1 MKTILLTGGSGMIGR
16 RLTEMLM
23 EKGYKVIWLSRER
36 YVNAQIPRYRWDYP
50 KNEIDRDALE
60 QADVIIHLA
69 GSNLGEGAWTRLKKQ
84 EIVESRVQ
92 TAKLLLE
99 TIQLMPKRPDAFISA
114 SAVGFYGMHSSDK
127 IYTEE
132 DQPARNDFLSRTCKK
147 WEAAAAGFR
156 EELGVRTVVLRTAFV
171 IARESEAFKKMML
184 PTRFGVGA
192 PLGTG
197 RQYMPW
203 IHLEDLCLM
212 YLKAVEDGTMQGIYN
227 AVSPETVT
235 NAGFMKS
242 LAKEMKRPFFF
253 PRIPAFLLRLI
264 MGEAAG
270 MVLEGSRISSRKI
283 LDTGYQFLYPTT
295 GKAIQA
301 SLRDIVLS

>member
-16 RLTEMLM
+16 RLSEMLM
-23 EKGYKVIWLSRER
+23 EKGYSVIWLSRER
-36 YVNAQIPRYRWDYP
+36 HVNAKIPRYWWDYP

-69 GSNLGEGAWTRLKKQ
+69 GSNLGEGAWTRRKKQ

-99 TIQLMPKRPDAFISA
+99 TIKLMSKRPEAFISA
-114 SAVGFYGMHSSDK
+114 SAVGFYGMHTSDK
-127 IYTEE
+127 IYTEK

-147 WEAAAAGFR
+147 WETAAFGFQ
-156 EELGVRTVVLRTAFV
+156 EELGVRTVVIRTAFV
-171 IARESEAFKKMML
+171 IAKESEGFKKMLL

-192 PLGTG
+192 PFGTG
-197 RQYMPW
+197 RQQMPW
-203 IHLEDLCLM
+203 IHLEDLCRI
-212 YLKAVEDGTMQGIYN
+212 YLKAVEDSTIHGVFN
-227 AVSPETVT
+227 AASPEFIT
-235 NAGFMKS
+235 NAEFMKT
-242 LAKEMKRPFFF
+242 LAKETKRPFFF
-253 PRIPAFLLRLI
+253 PRIPAFLLRLF

-270 MVLEGSRISSRKI
+270 MILEGSRISSQKI
-283 LDTGYQFLYPTT
+283 IDTGYQFLYPTT